1 MSIVISKIVIPMFF
15 LPSVADDDGIDIDL
29 LYFVL

>member
-1 MSIVISKIVIPMFF
+1 MSIVISKIPIPMFF

-29 LYFVL
+29 L